1 MKEEKDRFLL
11 WQANGYVRSLEET
24 PNVLHTFG
32 DFLTYNKLSHKAW
45 QRLLRIAGEACCLLL
60 KQAGLR
66 SMEEPF

>member
-32 DFLTYNKLSHKAW
+32 DFLTYNKLSHKEW
-45 QRLLRIAGEACCLLL
+45 QRLL
-60 KQAGLR
+60 
-66 SMEEPF
+66 